1 MEDKEAS
8 RVREWNTGQHTE
20 VGGCGGLDRF
30 GYSRKRAEGAGEG
43 RPRRTTSPSSHLVT
57 PGDDHVGCYLWWVG
71 WVGDVLA
78 GKVA

>member
-1 MEDKEAS
+1 MEDSIQKWVGVEDWTGLGRAG
-8 RVREWNTGQHTE
+8 RE
-20 VGGCGGLDRF
+20 R
-30 GYSRKRAEGAGEG
+30 RGAGEG
-43 RPRRTTSPSSHLVT
+43 RPRRPTSPSSHLVT